1 MSLSLGFLMD
11 VGMLVLLAATV
22 FLAFRLSVSLR
33 DFRESR
39 SDMEGL
45 VNRIAVNISQA
56 ESAVTGM
63 QNVARKTGL
72 ELDEII
78 DDAKKLADELR
89 VMNDSG
95 NNLADRLEKLAEKNR
110 CLIEQMEQ
118 GAAAFQASA
127 RQHVAAARA
136 QRPEREEK
144 TQAPRGGFAVRDR
157 DFHENDEDLSD
168 EALFGSADMPSK
180 AERELLQALQGSK
193 ARRRPS

>member
-1 MSLSLGFLMD
+1 MSLSLGFIMD

-22 FLAFRLSVSLR
+22 FLAFRLSMSLR

-56 ESAVTGM
+56 ESAVSGM

-78 DDAKKLADELR
+78 NDAKKLADELR

-95 NNLADRLEKLAEKNR
+95 NNLAGRLEKLAEKNR
-110 CLIEQMEQ
+110 SLIEQMEQ

-127 RQHVAAARA
+127 RQVRKPQQYEELDETPA
-136 QRPEREEK
+136 Q
-144 TQAPRGGFAVRDR
+144 RGGFAIRDR
-157 DFHENDEDLSD
+157 DQDVDNDLSD

-180 AERELLQALQGSK
+180 AERELLEALQGNK
-193 ARRRPS
+193 RRRS